1 MRDVTHD
8 LPGSPRPRKRGN
20 APRVPTD
27 PPLTHT
33 HNPRMNDIPAMRIG
47 IIGTGTMGQVHAAAW
62 QSVGAELAGCFSS
75 NPAQAEEFAKRY
87 KTHAFASYPELLNN
101 ADIVDVCTP
110 TALHKPMVLA
120 AAEAGKHVICEK
132 PIALAIEDAQ
142 AMINACR
149 GVRFFVGMVLR
160 FFPQYRLAKESV
172 VAGRIGKP
180 AVLRLKR
187 VSYVP
192 QKPPDDWYFN
202 EATSGGMVIDL
213 MIHDF
218 DYVRWLAGEVER
230 VYALK
235 SSATEGPGQYVQVIL
250 RMRSGAIALIEGG
263 WANPPGVFRTALDL
277 SGSDG
282 LIEWSSEEPSPL
294 LTLVP
299 PGPGETAAVG
309 LPTAGLTD
317 DPYTAELR
325 HAYHCIQSGVPFEV
339 TAEDALEALRI
350 GLAVK
355 ESSETGRPIR
365 II

>member
-1 MRDVTHD
+1 
-8 LPGSPRPRKRGN
+8 
-20 APRVPTD
+20 
-27 PPLTHT
+27 
-33 HNPRMNDIPAMRIG
+33 
-47 IIGTGTMGQVHAAAW
+47 MGEVHAAAW
-62 QSVGAELAGCFSS
+62 QAIGAEVAGCSSS

-87 KTHAFASYPELLNN
+87 KAHAFAGHPELLHSV
-101 ADIVDVCTP
+101 DIIDVCTP

-132 PIALAIEDAQ
+132 PIALTAEDAR
-142 AMINACR
+142 AMIDACR

-160 FFPQYRLAKESV
+160 FFPQYRLARELV
-172 VAGRIGKP
+172 VEGRIGKP

-202 EATSGGMVIDL
+202 ETMSGGMVLDL

-218 DYVRWLAGEVER
+218 DYVRWVAGDVER

-235 SSATEGPGQYVQVIL
+235 TSAAGGPQQYVQAIL
-250 RMRSGAIALIEGG
+250 RMRSGAIALVEGG
-263 WANPPGVFRTALDL
+263 WANPPGIFRTALDL
-277 SGSDG
+277 SGTDG
-282 LIEWSSEEPSPL
+282 LIEWSSDEPSPL
-294 LTLVP
+294 FTLVP
-299 PGPGETAAVG
+299 PKPGETASVG
-309 LPTAGLTD
+309 LPITGLTD

-325 HAYHCIQSGVPFEV
+325 HAYECIQSGAPFQV

-355 ESSETGRPIR
+355 ESLETGRPVR
-365 II
+365 AV